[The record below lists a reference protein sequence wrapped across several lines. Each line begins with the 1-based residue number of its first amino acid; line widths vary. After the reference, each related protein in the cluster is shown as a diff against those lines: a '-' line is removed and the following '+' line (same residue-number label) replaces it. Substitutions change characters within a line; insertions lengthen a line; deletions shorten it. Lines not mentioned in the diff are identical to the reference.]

1 MPQREASRPIY
12 EKQTQSMGERSI
24 VMKTSNIVSQ
34 SASHQRI
41 EESHVETADSRWKPL
56 YRVGGAAALT
66 IVVLFVIQIIVLVAS
81 PPPSTVIGYFTLF
94 HKNALL
100 GLLDLDLL
108 SIADYAL
115 MGLMFL
121 ALYVALRRASPSFM
135 AIALTLGLV
144 GIAAYFASNT
154 AFNMLSLSNQYAAA
168 TTDAQR
174 SLFLAAG
181 QAMLAIYQGTAFYVS
196 YVLVSVAPL
205 IISVVMLRSTLFGK
219 VTAYVGIVA
228 NVIGL
233 GFFVP
238 AIGVFL
244 SLISVVGL
252 QIWYILIARRLFML
266 AQGVSN
272 EEAKR
277 N

>member
-1 MPQREASRPIY
+1 MSQP
-12 EKQTQSMGERSI
+12 
-24 VMKTSNIVSQ
+24 VSY
-34 SASHQRI
+34 
-41 EESHVETADSRWKPL
+41 TNWKSL
-56 YRVGGAAALT
+56 YRVGGVAALI

-81 PPPSTVIGYFTLF
+81 PPPTTVIGYFTLF

-100 GLLDLDLL
+100 GLLSLDLL

-115 MGLMFL
+115 FVPMFL

-135 AIALTLGLV
+135 AIATTLALI
-144 GIAAYFASNT
+144 GIAVYFASNT
-154 AFNMLSLSNQYAAA
+154 AFEMLSLSNQYAAA

-181 QAMLAIYQGTAFYVS
+181 QGMLAIYQGTAFYIS
-196 YVLVSVAPL
+196 YILLSVAPL
-205 IISVVMLRSTLFGK
+205 IISVVMLRSNIFGK
-219 VTAYVGIVA
+219 VTAYVGILA
-228 NVIGL
+228 SAIGL

-252 QIWYILIARRLFML
+252 LSWYILIGLRLFQL
-266 AQGVSN
+266 AQGGSL
-272 EEAKR
+272 EEAKQPAVS
-277 N
+277 